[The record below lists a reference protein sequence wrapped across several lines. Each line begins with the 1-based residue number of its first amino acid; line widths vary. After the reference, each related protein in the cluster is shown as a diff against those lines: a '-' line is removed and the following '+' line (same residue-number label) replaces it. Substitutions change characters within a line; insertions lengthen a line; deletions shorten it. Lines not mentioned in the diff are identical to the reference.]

1 VELLASLSDSEE
13 SELAFT
19 GLKKRLFA
27 CLFKFRIRI
36 PAFPFHDFFFWGV
49 YRQLS
54 FNTQELRDCSIAV
67 FRFDIAL
74 FRISD
79 PTAVYDRG
87 VGEEDKTTRMAWIL
101 LLQVEII
108 DRKTRGFRI

>member
-27 CLFKFRIRI
+27 CLSFALGFRHSPSMI
-36 PAFPFHDFFFWGV
+36 FLGV
-49 YRQLS
+49 YRKLS
-54 FNTQELRDCSIAV
+54 FNTRELRDCSIAV
-67 FRFDIAL
+67 FHFDIAL

-108 DRKTRGFRI
+108 DRKTQGFRI